1 MPGMNH
7 HELEAAQRFV
17 DGLLRQSAATDN
29 DPALTER
36 LIRIESV
43 LRRAYTAFMELR
55 TQQEQGAEELA
66 RLRERLRVVE
76 ALVTGRAMPAAQT
89 APKTPKAPWLTRW
102 RAFVQHK

>member
-1 MPGMNH
+1 MPAMNH

-17 DGLLRQSAATDN
+17 DGLLRQSAAVDN

-55 TQQEQGAEELA
+55 AQQEQGAAELA
-66 RLRERLRVVE
+66 QLRERLRIVE
-76 ALVTGRAMPAAQT
+76 ALVTGRPAQPPRPRSALL
-89 APKTPKAPWLTRW
+89 ARW